1 VNPAS
6 YGGSVTALPS
16 EAAYD
21 PLLRLKHDQRE
32 IPAEVKAAARA
43 LDEDLLEHKR

>member
-1 VNPAS
+1 
-6 YGGSVTALPS
+6 LPS
-16 EAAYD
+16 EAAYVG

-32 IPAEVKAAARA
+32 IPAKVKAAAGA